1 MLGWG
6 TRHFDGGFLIYTI
19 MLNLEKELENQ
30 IKKNNQLKKLFEL
43 TKENEQMENHYSQ
56 LWFEKQ
62 QTRIRELLEDR
73 KQKEKDLL

>member
-1 MLGWG
+1 
-6 TRHFDGGFLIYTI
+6 